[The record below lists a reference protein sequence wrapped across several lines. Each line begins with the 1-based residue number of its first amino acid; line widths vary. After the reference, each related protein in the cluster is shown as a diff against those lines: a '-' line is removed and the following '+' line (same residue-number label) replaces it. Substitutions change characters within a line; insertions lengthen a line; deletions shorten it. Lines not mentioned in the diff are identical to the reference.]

1 MKSLLFLMS
10 LLLGIGSSVAAD
22 IDLAPVK
29 QWVERTSKL
38 KTFTASFTQLRF
50 LKTVRKPL
58 ESSGTISFAAPDSI
72 RWQSAKLI
80 ATMKSGDNLTIQRPE
95 KMEAEVIGHSQLQQK
110 ADDHGVAFLESGFPR
125 SFEEFQKKFTVT
137 AVTKNGAMWQVETKL
152 AEGSNP
158 IVRKFILLIHDG
170 SFTLGGLQ
178 FFFRDGSRIESTFTN
193 LKENPPLAADYFKPD
208 LKGYTIKNV
217 K

>member
-1 MKSLLFLMS
+1 MKILFFFMS
-10 LLLGIGSSVAAD
+10 LFLGIGSGAAAD
-22 IDLAPVK
+22 VDLAPVK

-38 KTFTASFTQLRF
+38 KTFTATFTQLRY

-95 KMEAEVIGHSQLQQK
+95 KMEAEVIAHSQLQEK

-137 AVTKNGAMWQVETKL
+137 AVTKTGAMWQVETKL
-152 AEGSNP
+152 AESANP

-193 LKENPPLAADYFKPD
+193 LKENPALPADCFKPD

>member
-1 MKSLLFLMS
+1 MKSLFLLMS
-10 LLLGIGSSVAAD
+10 LILGVGSSVAAD
-22 IDLAPVK
+22 LDLAPVK

-38 KTFTASFTQLRF
+38 KTFTASFTQLRY

-80 ATMKSGDNLTIQRPE
+80 ATMKSGDSLTIQRPE
-95 KMEAEVIGHSQLQQK
+95 KMEAEVIAHSQLQQK

-125 SFEEFQKKFTVT
+125 SFEEFQKKFTIT

-193 LKENPPLAADYFKPD
+193 LKENPGLPADCFKPD
-208 LKGYTIKNV
+208 LKGYTVKNV

>member
-1 MKSLLFLMS
+1 MKILFFFMS
-10 LLLGIGSSVAAD
+10 LFLGIGSGAAAD
-22 IDLAPVK
+22 VDLAPVK

-38 KTFTASFTQLRF
+38 KTFTATFTQLRY

-95 KMEAEVIGHSQLQQK
+95 KMEAEVIAHSQLQEK

-137 AVTKNGAMWQVETKL
+137 AVTKTGAMWQVETKL
-152 AEGSNP
+152 AESANP

-193 LKENPPLAADYFKPD
+193 LKENPALPADCFKPD
-208 LKGYTIKNV
+208 LKGYAIKNV